1 MSQPQPPLDE
11 QGEAR
16 EALTSAV
23 TNYGPRILQNPQILG
38 NVVTDLLPDLP
49 REQNLLIAAAEAD
62 VAADLSQHIRN
73 QNLEPGTA
81 VQLAAHA
88 LAGRKS
94 IDPAASMWVT
104 TEYAKALG
112 YDVPAYVPLPTP
124 SPEAVPVPPPSWY
137 SVPPAQSVSPPAAQ
151 AVPPSNPL
159 APQSVPLQ
167 SVPVQ
172 SVPPQSVPVQSVPPW
187 SVPSW
192 QSAQQAPPLAGQQPV
207 PPAGGYGG
215 GAQAGPWSY
224 GPTAPGGP
232 PGPPDNRKK
241 NRGIPIAI
249 ISAAAVIVIGVTAV
263 GAHAFSRS
271 TPPPQPRPTHT
282 PQAQTTPTSSPTPTS
297 TGPSSQQVADAI
309 AGLVVGNGSLGP
321 LTTADGTTATQAT
334 CDPRTVSNP
343 PDPSTPSTASCDI
356 TYSDGTVWRQTV
368 TVNFDSAGN
377 PVSDSTN
384 SGIQIG

>member
-1 MSQPQPPLDE
+1 MSQQPPLDE

-16 EALTSAV
+16 EALNSAV

-112 YDVPAYVPLPTP
+112 YDVPAYVP
-124 SPEAVPVPPPSWY
+124 SPEAVPVPSPSWH
-137 SVPPAQSVSPPAAQ
+137 SAPLAQSVPPPAAQ
-151 AVPPSNPL
+151 AVPPSNPVTPQSVPPQSVPPQSI
-159 APQSVPLQ
+159 PQSVPLQ
-167 SVPVQ
+167 SVP
-172 SVPPQSVPVQSVPPW
+172 PQSGPPW

-192 QSAQQAPPLAGQQPV
+192 QSAPLAGQQPA

-232 PGPPDNRKK
+232 PGPPDNHKK
-241 NRGIPIAI
+241 NRGILMAI
-249 ISAAAVIVIGVTAV
+249 ISAAAVIVIGVAAAL
-263 GAHAFSRS
+263 GAHAFGRS
-271 TPPPQPRPTHT
+271 TPPQPPPTPTSAPTT
-282 PQAQTTPTSSPTPTS
+282 PPTSSPPPTS
-297 TGPSSQQVADAI
+297 TGPTNEQVAHFI
-309 AGLVVGNGSLGP
+309 ANLAVGNGALGP
-321 LTTADGTTATQAT
+321 LTVADGTTATQAT

-356 TYSDGTVWRQTV
+356 TYGNEGTWRQTV

-384 SGIQIG
+384 GGIQIG

>member
-1 MSQPQPPLDE
+1 MSQPQAPLDE

-16 EALTSAV
+16 EALNSAV

-62 VAADLSQHIRN
+62 VAADLSQHIRD

-88 LAGRKS
+88 LAGKKS

-112 YDVPAYVPLPTP
+112 YDVPAYVPLTTP
-124 SPEAVPVPPPSWY
+124 SPEAVPVPSPSWH
-137 SVPPAQSVSPPAAQ
+137 SVSPAQSNPPPAAW
-151 AVPPSNPL
+151 
-159 APQSVPLQ
+159 
-167 SVPVQ
+167 
-172 SVPPQSVPVQSVPPW
+172 SVPPQSVPPQSVPPW

-192 QSAQQAPPLAGQQPV
+192 QSAPQAPPLAGQQPV
-207 PPAGGYGG
+207 PPAGGHGG

-232 PGPPDNRKK
+232 PGPPGNGKK
-241 NRGIPIAI
+241 KRRILIAI
-249 ISAAAVIVIGVTAV
+249 ISAAVIVIAV
-263 GAHAFSRS
+263 AAAGAHAFVGS
-271 TPPPQPRPTHT
+271 TPQPPPPTPT
-282 PQAQTTPTSSPTPTS
+282 PQAPTTPPTSSPTPTS
-297 TGPSSQQVADAI
+297 TGPSNEQVADAI
-309 AGLVVGNGSLGP
+309 ANLAVGNGALGP
-321 LTTADGTTATQAT
+321 LTAGDGTTATQAT

-368 TVNFDSAGN
+368 TVNFDSAGH